1 MDLLKN
7 QKKHSGRFTTQIDKE
22 TAKLIKQLSYRE
34 NISHIKI
41 VKKAMELYQKVTIFD
56 NLNQR

>member
-7 QKKHSGRFTTQIDKE
+7 QKKHSGRFTTQIDGD
-22 TAKLIKQLSYRE
+22 TAKIIKQLSYRE

-41 VKKAMELYQKVTIFD
+41 VKKAIELYQKVTIFD
-56 NLNQR
+56 NLG

>member
-7 QKKHSGRFTTQIDKE
+7 QKKHSGRFTTQIDQE

-56 NLNQR
+56 NLDQR